1 MPESAPRGGSA
12 GKVCVIGVVAM
23 GVYPEPWVQAAL
35 RIAATLF

>member
-1 MPESAPRGGSA
+1 VL
-12 GKVCVIGVVAM
+12 KVAIGVCATGVVAM